1 MLKEAKGVARSNLVA
16 RFARQETE
24 EVEARVAKETAQQN
38 TDFASLHQQARLHKS
53 VAEEL
58 ILLLVLPF
66 LVVVVVLVLVLV
78 VVAIA
83 ALVVL
88 WAQFHGGAVD

>member
-1 MLKEAKGVARSNLVA
+1 MSRNPRVLNLF
-16 RFARQETE
+16 RETRPRKLYQVNVYE
-24 EVEARVAKETAQQN
+24 W
-38 TDFASLHQQARLHKS
+38 
-53 VAEEL
+53 
-58 ILLLVLPF
+58 
-66 LVVVVVLVLVLV
+66 VLV